1 MTNFLIFLV
10 GVLGVLVVAFL
21 LKSSKKWYVW
31 FLGVAWYAWVVTGV
45 SFAYLNLV
53 GHHPKAASVGI
64 TFFGIIAIILAF
76 VIARVTGFIG
86 KKKVVAEHKE
96 VA

>member
-1 MTNFLIFLV
+1 MTNLLIFLV

-21 LKSSKKWYVW
+21 FKNSKKWYIW
-31 FLGVAWYAWVVTGV
+31 LLGVAWYAWVVAGV
-45 SFAYLNLV
+45 SFAYLNFI
-53 GHHPKAASVGI
+53 GQHPKAASVGI
-64 TFFGIIAIILAF
+64 TFFGIIAIISAF

-86 KKKVVAEHKE
+86 KKEIVAEHKE